1 MNSQPAFARLPGW
14 GLAAACRTACLAM
27 VAARPY
33 KIPETTTTATTAS
46 EMTMD
51 ITAATP

>member
-33 KIPETTTTATTAS
+33 RISEMRTTATTAR
-46 EMTMD
+46 EMTTD
-51 ITAATP
+51 ITAAAL

>member
-1 MNSQPAFARLPGW
+1 MKSQPAFARLPDRRVV
-14 GLAAACRTACLAM
+14 AACRTACLAM

-33 KIPETTTTATTAS
+33 KIPETTTAATTVR